1 MIDALIA
8 DRLHGKP
15 VERTGPSSK
24 PFAVCK
30 VRTPLQDGE
39 TAFVSV
45 IAFDPGVCRLLL
57 AMDAGDSV
65 ALSGTLSGTLT
76 PKVWTDLDGAAKPAL
91 GLVAHSLTTVYHVSR
106 KLQSAREGSE
116 ARLRGNTELTQEI
129 HT

>member
-15 VERTGPSSK
+15 VERPGPSSK
-24 PFAVCK
+24 PSAVCK

-65 ALSGTLSGTLT
+65 ALSGTLT

-106 KLQSAREGSE
+106 KRQSAREGSE